1 MQVLSNSTKMFF
13 TSPQSSLG
21 FVLVVKQLIAVH
33 SDTLLNKKRSDENE
47 PFKFVCGFLKSAQ

>member
-1 MQVLSNSTKMFF
+1 MQVLANSTKMFF

-33 SDTLLNKKRSDENE
+33 SDTLPNKKRWGENE
-47 PFKFVCGFLKSAQ
+47 PLNLFVVFLKSAQ

>member
-1 MQVLSNSTKMFF
+1 MQVLSNTTKMFF

-47 PFKFVCGFLKSAQ
+47 PLNLFVVF